1 VMEIDNA
8 NIDCNQEDEYVLLD
22 LDAVCGQVDIPP
34 NEPYILSGLDTQN
47 PVLAIGNDLK
57 LVSSHGPYVFLLM
70 LKIGEYEET
79 IGTCLIFSENEKTS
93 LLHEEIGPS
102 EANRFKNDRTVDPN
116 LGSSKHIK
124 PVTSLHKILKFRVL
138 TEVDG
143 KDMME
148 KPPDPPAQ
156 ENDPTK
162 KN

>member
-1 VMEIDNA
+1 MEIDNA

-57 LVSSHGPYVFLLM
+57 L
-70 LKIGEYEET
+70 IGEYEET